1 MKDKASSKL
10 ETMGKASIFPIS
22 LLPLAGLCL
31 GLGTLFTNALNIKI
45 YGLQNILGKVYF
57 AGDTLTVTKTTALYE
72 FLIILSKLGNIIF
85 SNLPLLFAI
94 GTAFAFTKYEKPTAA
109 LMGGVFFLIMHQTIN
124 SLLSTTIIPGVPLV
138 TDTPENPYAMLMAGQ
153 SVILG
158 IQSLQMGIF
167 GGIVAGL
174 ITAGIHSRYCKMKL
188 YSNMNS
194 LSVAEFFKLSKLPAL
209 LTVICAI
216 FTGVV
221 SYIVWPLVQMGV
233 ANLGFFIKNTGYVGT
248 FLFGFIERILMP
260 FGLQNVF
267 SLPLMYTKVGGEMVV
282 GGTSVQ
288 GFQNMFIYH
297 LTDPATKKFSVNYT
311 RFMTGKYLFMMFGL
325 PAASLAMY
333 NAASKDRK
341 KFVRGLLFA
350 GAFVSLLVGFT
361 EPLELL
367 LLFTAPLLY
376 IIHIILA
383 GFSFVAM
390 QVMNIATG
398 VSFSGGLA
406 DYYLF
411 GVLQG
416 QTKTGFTTIIPLGI
430 AYFIIYY
437 LLFRILISK
446 FNLKTL
452 GRENIVQYD
461 KDDKTEEIIPAVDTV
476 TVRKLTEEEIKADS
490 SLAIENKDKENATDE
505 SNKTSEENSEK
516 TEEEIS
522 EEKNIRE
529 LEKTEAILFALGG
542 KRNIINIDNCSSRL
556 KLEVKNSLFVNDAAL
571 KITGAL
577 GVIKNK
583 ENVEVIYGPA
593 TADIKTRLEEFL
605 KANKNTNN
613 ENINNVN

>member
-31 GLGTLFTNALNIKI
+31 GLGTLFTNTLNIKI

-57 AGDTLTVTKTTALYE
+57 VGDTLTVTKTTALYE

-94 GTAFAFTKYEKPTAA
+94 GTAFAFAKYEKPTAA

-124 SLLSTTIIPGVPLV
+124 GLLSTTIIPGVPLV

-174 ITAGIHSRYCKMKL
+174 MTAGIHSRYCKMKL

-221 SYIVWPLVQMGV
+221 LYVVWPLVQTGV

-260 FGLQNVF
+260 FGLQNIF
-267 SLPLMYTKVGGEMVV
+267 SLPLMYTKTGGEMIA
-282 GGTSVQ
+282 GGASIQ
-288 GFQNMFIYH
+288 GFQNMFLHH

-333 NAASKDRK
+333 NVASKDRK
-341 KFVRGLLFA
+341 KFIASLLFSA
-350 GAFVSLLVGFT
+350 AFVSFLVGFT

-376 IIHIILA
+376 VIHIILA
-383 GFSFVAM
+383 GLSFVAM
-390 QVMNIATG
+390 QIMNIATG
-398 VSFSGGLA
+398 VSFSGGLV

-416 QTKTGFTTIIPLGI
+416 QAKTGFTAIIPLGI

-461 KDDKTEEIIPAVDTV
+461 KEIKVEEIIPAVDTV

-505 SNKTSEENSEK
+505 SNKASEEHSEK

-542 KRNIINIDNCSSRL
+542 KRNIINIDNCFSRL

-593 TADIKTRLEEFL
+593 TSDIKTRLEEYL
-605 KANKNTNN
+605 KTNN
-613 ENINNVN
+613 NT

>member
-31 GLGTLFTNALNIKI
+31 GLGTLFTNAINIKI
-45 YGLQNILGKVYF
+45 YSLQNILGKVYF
-57 AGDTLTVTKTTALYE
+57 AGDTFTVTKTTALYE

-94 GTAFAFTKYEKPTAA
+94 GTAFAFAKYEKPTAA

-124 SLLSTTIIPGVPLV
+124 GLLSTTIIPGVSLV
-138 TDTPENPYAMLMAGQ
+138 ADTPENPYAMLMAGQ
-153 SVILG
+153 SVMLG

-267 SLPLMYTKVGGEMVV
+267 SLPLMYTKTGGEMIA
-282 GGTSVQ
+282 GGTSIQ
-288 GFQNMFIYH
+288 GFQNMFLHH

-341 KFVRGLLFA
+341 KFIAGLLFSA
-350 GAFVSLLVGFT
+350 SFVSFLVGFT

-376 IIHIILA
+376 VIHIILA
-383 GFSFVAM
+383 GLSFVAM
-390 QVMNIATG
+390 QIMNIATG
-398 VSFSGGLA
+398 VSFSGGLT

-416 QTKTGFTTIIPLGI
+416 QAKTGFTAIIPLGI

-461 KDDKTEEIIPAVDTV
+461 KEIKVEEIIPAVDTV

-505 SNKTSEENSEK
+505 SNKASEEHSEK

-593 TADIKTRLEEFL
+593 TSDIKTRLEEYL
-605 KANKNTNN
+605 KTNN
-613 ENINNVN
+613 NT